1 MHLYINADCFSLHS
15 QSKFIFRAKC
25 VSSVADIGLTQTLHD
40 NKIVVSID
48 KDDVVA
54 AYDRQPHHTT
64 EAGSTN
70 TATQNSKT
78 EQGML
83 AGVDES
89 TLLPERLLFP
99 PCTSITAK
107 QFCALPVQDATKNTE
122 PAYRQYQRYPH
133 AMIAA
138 LCTLLQDHAKYL
150 LVELTF
156 DIAGECNNNFACLL
170 VFCHQ
175 VHQEKGLQMLLP
187 WHGPTWEKL
196 TKNTSGAL
204 EYDSPDY
211 KPFVDI
217 LSCNYTEDATYQ
229 QLIDGFVTSAT
240 DNVHGRQIMSWMAEL
255 CQVFLAPALDKRSRI
270 HPNNTHMRCTKPSY
284 MQIFNPGTYTR
295 FAPAIVCIA
304 DAQVSMQC
312 QLPVD
317 IVTYCMQELQSTKIF
332 LMLRELCT
340 SLSEQDRLLYTDVF
354 YFLVMLV
361 LHKISGKY
369 RRDFLGEDIGH
380 ITGGVFFADGDCE
393 DKASAFISVVR
404 ALEQDAS
411 FCKELCYLP
420 LQNQVQVF
428 MARGHCIQVCK
439 CVFCICY
446 HVRRHH

>member
-1 MHLYINADCFSLHS
+1 MQIVFLCT

-25 VSSVADIGLTQTLHD
+25 VSSVADIGLTQTMHD

-89 TLLPERLLFP
+89 TLLLERLLFT

-107 QFCALPVQDATKNTE
+107 QFCALPVEDATKNTE

-196 TKNTSGAL
+196 TKNTSGAW
-204 EYDSPDY
+204 SM
-211 KPFVDI
+211 I
-217 LSCNYTEDATYQ
+217 AQTTSRLS
-229 QLIDGFVTSAT
+229 
-240 DNVHGRQIMSWMAEL
+240 
-255 CQVFLAPALDKRSRI
+255 
-270 HPNNTHMRCTKPSY
+270 
-284 MQIFNPGTYTR
+284 IF
-295 FAPAIVCIA
+295 
-304 DAQVSMQC
+304 
-312 QLPVD
+312 
-317 IVTYCMQELQSTKIF
+317 
-332 LMLRELCT
+332 
-340 SLSEQDRLLYTDVF
+340 
-354 YFLVMLV
+354 
-361 LHKISGKY
+361 
-369 RRDFLGEDIGH
+369 
-380 ITGGVFFADGDCE
+380 
-393 DKASAFISVVR
+393 
-404 ALEQDAS
+404 
-411 FCKELCYLP
+411 
-420 LQNQVQVF
+420 
-428 MARGHCIQVCK
+428 
-439 CVFCICY
+439 
-446 HVRRHH
+446 